1 MLLKSK
7 HMNGKEVLSWLTQE
21 SGKIKETEGV
31 SVTRILSMCNS
42 PGELCTRHGKWS
54 DTLTHGGGR

>member
-7 HMNGKEVLSWLTQE
+7 HMNGKEVLSWLAQE

-31 SVTRILSMCNS
+31 TRILSMCS
-42 PGELCTRHGKWS
+42 LTGELCTRHGKWS

>member
-7 HMNGKEVLSWLTQE
+7 HMNGKEVLSWLAQE

-31 SVTRILSMCNS
+31 RCDKDIINVQVNR
-42 PGELCTRHGKWS
+42 
-54 DTLTHGGGR
+54 

>member
-31 SVTRILSMCNS
+31 RCDCDKDIINVQFNR
-42 PGELCTRHGKWS
+42 
-54 DTLTHGGGR
+54 